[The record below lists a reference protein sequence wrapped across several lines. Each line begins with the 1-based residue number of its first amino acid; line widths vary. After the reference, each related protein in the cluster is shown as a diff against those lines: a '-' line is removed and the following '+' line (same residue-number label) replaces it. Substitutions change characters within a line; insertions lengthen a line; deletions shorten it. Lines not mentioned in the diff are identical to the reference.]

1 MELGSRTATSTITVV
16 DEYCDAYRDLF
27 SEVRTFEN
35 FKHLHVGMLS
45 DIKRKTLPEIAKAVG
60 LHDAQPLQNF
70 LTESPWSIVV
80 LRDRRLELTL
90 KMLQGRS
97 FKLVID
103 ETGDKKKGN
112 QTDYVARQYIGNLG
126 KVDNGIV
133 SVNAYGVLGD
143 LTFPLIFLIYKPRKR
158 LEAEG
163 VYKTKPQL
171 AVEIV
176 ETLLKYGFNFDLVL
190 ADSLY
195 GESPTFIAAL
205 DKHKKPYLL
214 SIRSNHARFSLPEEA
229 IYEVWQ
235 EFERVF
241 SDKKTERRYIQE
253 ITCSDSKIITYWRI
267 TNDPETLP
275 KNQTW
280 YVKTNLKSDMAD
292 QLGNLYGFR
301 NWVEYAFKQG
311 KNELGWADFRLTNY
325 HQIERWWELV
335 MSAYFLVSLQA
346 QARNESDSESHNEKI
361 SPPTSRE
368 PIDFSK
374 HQWWDFTLGWKST
387 LNNLRLI
394 IQPYIFWNL
403 IKPWSI
409 VFLNPKLQLGFQK
422 LIEIMNQFQGY
433 ITVDSG

>member
-1 MELGSRTATSTITVV
+1 MV
-16 DEYCDAYRDLF
+16 DEYCNAYRDLF

-45 DIKRKTLPEIAKAVG
+45 DIKRKTLPEIAKVVG

-70 LTESPWSIVV
+70 LTESPWSVVV

-103 ETGDKKKGN
+103 ETGDKKKGST
-112 QTDYVARQYIGNLG
+112 TDYVARQYIGNLG

-143 LTFPLIFLIYKPRKR
+143 LTFPLIFLIYKPSQR
-158 LEAEG
+158 LEEEE

-171 AVEIV
+171 AVEII

-214 SIRSNHARFSLPEEA
+214 AIRSNHARFTVPDGEA
-229 IYEVWQ
+229 IYDVWQ

-241 SDKKTERRYIQE
+241 SDKKTQKRYIQE
-253 ITCSDSKIITYWRI
+253 IACGESKLITYWRI

-311 KNELGWADFRLTNY
+311 KNELGWADFRFTNY
-325 HQIERWWELV
+325 HQIERWWEII
-335 MSAYFLVSLQA
+335 MSAYLLVSLQA
-346 QARNESDSESHNEKI
+346 QARNESDSESRNEKS
-361 SPPTSRE
+361 SPPISTE
-368 PIDFSK
+368 PENFSNHK
-374 HQWWDFTLGWKST
+374 WWDFNLGWKST
-387 LNNLRLI
+387 LNNLRLV
-394 IQPYIFWNL
+394 IQPYIFGNL
-403 IKPWSI
+403 IKPWLI

>member
-1 MELGSRTATSTITVV
+1 MVSRTATSTITVV
-16 DEYCDAYRDLF
+16 DQYCDAYRDLF
-27 SEVRTFEN
+27 PEVRTFEN
-35 FKHLHVGMLS
+35 FKYLHVGMLS
-45 DIKRKTLPEIAKAVG
+45 DIKRKSLPEIAKVVG

-70 LTESPWSIVV
+70 VTDSPWSVV
-80 LRDRRLELTL
+80 SLREKRLELTQ
-90 KMLQGRS
+90 KMLEGRS

-112 QTDYVARQYIGNLG
+112 HTDYVARQYIGNLG

-158 LEAEG
+158 IEEG
-163 VYKTKPQL
+163 CPYKTKPQL
-171 AVEIV
+171 AVEII
-176 ETLLKYGFNFDLVL
+176 ETLLKLGFNFDLVL

-195 GESPTFIAAL
+195 GESPTFISVL
-205 DKHKKPYLL
+205 EKYKKHYLL
-214 SIRSNHARFSLPEEA
+214 AIRSNHREFTLPEQQV
-229 IYEVWQ
+229 IYEPWQ

-241 SDKKTERRYIQE
+241 SDGKTEKRYIQQ
-253 ITCSDSKIITYWRI
+253 ITISNSSSITYWRV
-267 TNDPETLP
+267 TTDPDSLP
-275 KNQTW
+275 RNQTW
-280 YVKTNLKSDMAD
+280 YVKTDLKSDMGD

-325 HQIERWWELV
+325 QQIEKWWELV

-346 QARNESDSESHNEKI
+346 QARNESEI
-361 SPPTSRE
+361 SNQKLSPQSSIE
-368 PIDFSK
+368 PDKFSK
-374 HQWWDFTLGWKST
+374 HQWWDLKLGWKST

-403 IKPWSI
+403 IKPWLLI
-409 VFLNPKLQLGFQK
+409 FFNTNLQLGFQT
-422 LIEIMNQFQGY
+422 IINIMNKFQGY
-433 ITVDSG
+433 IPVDSG